1 MQEQAC
7 REERSFSCFDDL
19 VVKKWWTSES
29 IDRVEQQKVSINKL
43 FEEIFLLPYT

>member
-1 MQEQAC
+1 
-7 REERSFSCFDDL
+7 L

-43 FEEIFLLPYT
+43 FEEIFYSRTSSIGHHHRF